1 MQGFLRKK
9 QKRWPFDHLFV
20 EKSVR
25 ISNGFFE
32 DLAKIG
38 AFIDSHPKL
47 LESISAPQ
55 YKEPQPKN

>member
-1 MQGFLRKK
+1 MIKK
-9 QKRWPFDHLFV
+9 RSDNEIAPLSHLV

>member
-1 MQGFLRKK
+1 MFRVPTT
-9 QKRWPFDHLFV
+9 QKDGPLDHPFV
-20 EKSVR
+20 EKGVR

-38 AFIDSHPKL
+38 AFIDSHPRL

-55 YKEPQPKN
+55 YIEPQPKN